1 MTPEEAKPH
10 VFRYA
15 STQGQPGDVQLEK
28 ETGERIPI
36 GTPFFTA
43 KETAEIAR
51 AYAESTGKY
60 INAVSK
66 DMEREADAEMSAW
79 ENNFEEWSK

>member
-28 ETGERIPI
+28 ETGERMPI

-43 KETAEIAR
+43 KETAEIAK
-51 AYAESTGKY
+51 ANSDQKL
-60 INAVSK
+60 
-66 DMEREADAEMSAW
+66 EADAAKAGEVLI
-79 ENNFEEWSK
+79 EEWSK

>member
-28 ETGERIPI
+28 ETGERMPI

-43 KETAEIAR
+43 KETAEIAK
-51 AYAESTGKY
+51 AYGMACLHSY
-60 INAVSK
+60 MK
-66 DMEREADAEMSAW
+66 DEADKMQRF
-79 ENNFEEWSK
+79 ENLFEEWSQ

>member
-28 ETGERIPI
+28 ETGERMPI

-43 KETAEIAR
+43 KETAEIAK
-51 AYAESTGKY
+51 AYSDLKL
-60 INAVSK
+60 
-66 DMEREADAEMSAW
+66 EADAVKAW
-79 ENNFEEWSK
+79 EVLFEEWSK

>member
-15 STQGQPGDVQLEK
+15 ATQGQPGDVQLEK
-28 ETGERIPI
+28 ETGERMPI

-43 KETAEIAR
+43 KETAEIAK
-51 AYAESTGKY
+51 AYGHACVHAYLDS
-60 INAVSK
+60 A
-66 DMEREADAEMSAW
+66 ADTIAK
-79 ENNFEEWSK
+79 FDQLFDGWSK

>member
-28 ETGERIPI
+28 ETGERMPI

-43 KETAEIAR
+43 KETAEIAKAFAQAIEDNR
-51 AYAESTGKY
+51 DAPCLAT
-60 INAVSK
+60 
-66 DMEREADAEMSAW
+66 ERPCNKW
-79 ENNFEEWSK
+79 RNRFKEWSK